1 MSEFFEGKE
10 VLITGASQGIGKE
23 IAKSFAQKGAHTF
36 LLGKTVSKLEEVQDE
51 ILQIAPNK
59 KCIVVDVDLHDE
71 HAVNEAIKKIQSQSS
86 QMSIIINN
94 AGAYERL
101 SLQDTTPDDIVM
113 QTRLHVGSALQL
125 IQAFL
130 PDMYKNQFGRIIN
143 ISSTAA
149 FLGSESIPYAVS
161 KSSLVG
167 LTRSLVK
174 RVAKSGITVNVVV
187 PGPVD
192 SPMTHNMPLAR
203 RLELERNLPIG
214 RFANI
219 EEIVDPV
226 LFLCSKN
233 ASYINGAC
241 LHINGGLYFGE

>member
-1 MSEFFEGKE
+1 MNEFFEGKE

-23 IAKSFAQKGAHTF
+23 IAKSFAEKGAHTF
-36 LLGKTVSKLEEVQDE
+36 LLGKTLSKLQQVQNE

-59 KCIVVDVDLHDE
+59 KCIAVGADLHDE
-71 HAVNEAIKKIQSQSS
+71 HAVKEAIREIQSLSS

-130 PDMYKNQFGRIIN
+130 PDMYRNRFGRIVN
-143 ISSTAA
+143 ISSAA
-149 FLGSESIPYAVS
+149 AYLGSESIPYTVS
-161 KSSLVG
+161 KSSLIG

-192 SPMTHNMPLAR
+192 TPMSQSMPLPR
-203 RLELERNLPIG
+203 RLELERNIPVG
-214 RFANI
+214 RFAHTQ
-219 EEIVDPV
+219 EIVAPV
-226 LFLCSKN
+226 LFLCSEN
-233 ASYINGAC
+233 ASYINGVC
-241 LHINGGLYFGE
+241 LHVNGGLYFGE